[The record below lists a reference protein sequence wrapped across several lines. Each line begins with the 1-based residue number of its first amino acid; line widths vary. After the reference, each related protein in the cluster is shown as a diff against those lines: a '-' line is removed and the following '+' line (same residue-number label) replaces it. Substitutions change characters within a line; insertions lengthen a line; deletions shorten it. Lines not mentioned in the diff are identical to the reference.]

1 MIVKSMVATARSRDA
16 AFATSRPVF
25 ASWNARRDAHR
36 RLTRATDRLP
46 CSTVL
51 AHAVSRLARLSLALW
66 VVLALS
72 APALVHPCA
81 AHAPARD
88 ASATTAHQHHGQHAA
103 PDDDQGAAPCT
114 CPGECSIA
122 PAITL
127 GAVPPLL
134 VAATI
139 PLAPA
144 PHLPPA
150 LVASRQASPYAIPWA
165 QAPPAG
171 SSSV

>member
-1 MIVKSMVATARSRDA
+1 MIAYT
-16 AFATSRPVF
+16 
-25 ASWNARRDAHR
+25 
-36 RLTRATDRLP
+36 L
-46 CSTVL
+46 
-51 AHAVSRLARLSLALW
+51 SRLARLSLALW

-81 AHAPARD
+81 AHDTASD
-88 ASATTAHQHHGQHAA
+88 ASAAETHHHHGQHAS
-103 PDDDQGAAPCT
+103 PNGDQGAAPCT
-114 CPGECSIA
+114 CPGECSVS

-127 GAVPPLL
+127 GSAPPLL

-139 PLAPA
+139 PVANA

-150 LVASRQASPYAIPWA
+150 LAASRQATPYAIPWA